1 MDLRCN
7 QGKEHDLAVVLTGL
21 ILAIL
26 CNRDGKL
33 SSLWRHMRNNYTQL
47 LQHLPLENYEP
58 QVVSRSHLPI
68 LISKVSG
75 TVFDRL
81 IFAEYGVKLSKK
93 QRKWFAIDSKELKG
107 SIKKGE
113 KRGEAVVQA
122 VEQETQTIGA
132 QNYYAGNKESEI
144 EKSRELIKE
153 NGLLSEKISFDA
165 LHCNP
170 KTLAMMAEKGI
181 YVVGLKNNQ
190 EKLQESVNEV
200 IATVKPTFEARTIDK
215 QSGRVE
221 VRSYEIYDLQGMKRE
236 ARWEKSQI
244 KIAIR
249 VIRKTTRVESGK
261 ETLEESLYLSNE
273 ATNPAEVCRAIRRHW
288 QVEVTNNLRD
298 TTLAEDDLCV
308 KDTTINRVMA
318 GVRTLCLALL
328 RKTGCANKKEQ
339 MEDFGD
345 NFRMLINWLKS
356 IQFL

>member
-1 MDLRCN
+1 MRSN
-7 QGKEHDLAVVLTGL
+7 QGKEHAIAVVLTGV

-26 CNRDGKL
+26 SNRDGNL
-33 SSLWRHMRNNYTQL
+33 SSIWRHMRNNYTEL
-47 LQHLPLENYEP
+47 LQHVPLENYESS
-58 QVVSRSHLPI
+58 VISRSHLPI
-68 LISKVSG
+68 LLSKVSG
-75 TVFDRL
+75 TVFDYL
-81 IFAEYGVKLSKK
+81 IFAEYGIKLSKK
-93 QRKWFAIDSKELKG
+93 QRNWFAIDSKELKG

-122 VEQETQTIGA
+122 VEQETQAIGA

-153 NGLLSEKISFDA
+153 NGLLGEKVSFDA

-181 YVVGLKNNQ
+181 YVVGLKSNQ

-200 IATVKPTFEARTIDK
+200 IASSSPIFEDETVDK

-221 VRSYEIYDLQGMKRE
+221 VRSYEIYDLRRMKKE
-236 ARWEKSQI
+236 ARWEQSQI

-249 VIRKTTRVESGK
+249 VIRKTSWVESGK
-261 ETLEESLYLSNE
+261 ETREESLYLSNE
-273 ATNPAEVCRAIRRHW
+273 VRNPAEVCRAIRGHW
-288 QVEVTNNLRD
+288 QVEVNNNLRD

-318 GVRTLCLALL
+318 GVRTLVLALL

-345 NFRMLINWLKS
+345 NFGMLINWLKS

>member
-1 MDLRCN
+1 
-7 QGKEHDLAVVLTGL
+7 
-21 ILAIL
+21 
-26 CNRDGKL
+26 
-33 SSLWRHMRNNYTQL
+33 MRNNYVNL
-47 LQHLPLENYEP
+47 LQHLPLDSDECR
-58 QVVSRSHLPI
+58 VVSRSHLPI
-68 LISKVSG
+68 ILGKVSRQI
-75 TVFDRL
+75 FDRL

-113 KRGEAVVQA
+113 NRGEAVVQA
-122 VEQETQTIGA
+122 VEHETQATQA

-153 NGLLSEKISFDA
+153 SGLLGEKVSFDA

-181 YVVGLKNNQ
+181 YVVGLKSNQ
-190 EKLQESVNEV
+190 EKLLESVNEV
-200 IATVKPTFEARTIDK
+200 IATVNRIFEDETIDK

-221 VRSYEIYDLQGMKRE
+221 VRSYEVYDLRKMKRE
-236 ARWEKSQI
+236 ARWNTSQI

-249 VIRKTTRVESGK
+249 VIRKTTWVESGK
-261 ETLEESLYLSNE
+261 ETSEESLYLSNE
-273 ATNPAEVCRAIRRHW
+273 VKNPAEVCQAIRRHW

-318 GVRTLCLALL
+318 GVRTLVLALL

-345 NFRMLINWLKS
+345 NFSMLINWLKS

>member
-1 MDLRCN
+1 V
-7 QGKEHDLAVVLTGL
+7 AVVLAGV
-21 ILAIL
+21 ILAL
-26 CNRDGKL
+26 LSNRDGNL
-33 SSLWRHMRNNYTQL
+33 SSLWRHMRNNYAQL
-47 LQHLPLENYEP
+47 LQHLPLENYP
-58 QVVSRSHLPI
+58 CGVVSRPHLPI
-68 LISKVSG
+68 LLSKVCG

-122 VEQETQTIGA
+122 VEHETQAIQG

-153 NGLLSEKISFDA
+153 GGLLGEKVSFDA

-170 KTLAMMAEKGI
+170 KTLAMMAEKGS
-181 YVVGLKNNQ
+181 YVVGLKGNQ
-190 EKLQESVNEV
+190 EKLQEAVNEE
-200 IATVKPTFEARTIDK
+200 IAKIKPIYEDVTQEK
-215 QSGRVE
+215 QCGRVE
-221 VRSYEIYDLQGMKRE
+221 VRKYEIYDLQRMNKDV
-236 ARWEKSQI
+236 RWETSQI

-249 VIRKTTRVESGK
+249 VRRKTTWVEGGK
-261 ETLEESLYLSNE
+261 ETVEESLYLSNKV
-273 ATNPAEVCRAIRRHW
+273 ANPAEVCRAIRRHW
-288 QVEVTNNLRD
+288 QVEVNNNVRD
-298 TTLAEDDLCV
+298 TTLAEDKLCV
-308 KDTTINRVMA
+308 KEPTINRVMA
-318 GVRTLCLALL
+318 GVRTLVLALL

-356 IQFL
+356 IRFL